1 MQGTRH
7 NGRVSKPLSDEDRAR
22 IVARYPARRPIDV
35 LVTVMA
41 LAALIGAIAI
51 VVLAGIERANPPVD
65 AMVRQF
71 DVTSPQEIAVTL
83 VVQRSDPSLAAT
95 CSLFAQ
101 AVNYEH
107 VGELDVDIPP
117 DTETLTKV
125 SLTMKTVKKAT
136 SVSVERCDIT
146 R

>member
-1 MQGTRH
+1 M
-7 NGRVSKPLSDEDRAR
+7 SDEDRAR
-22 IVARYPARRPIDV
+22 IAARYPGRRPADV
-35 LVTVMA
+35 LVTVVA
-41 LAALIGAIAI
+41 LAALIGAIA
-51 VVLAGIERANPPVD
+51 VVVSAALVRANPPVD

-83 VVQRSDPSLAAT
+83 VVQRSDPSLPAT

-107 VGELDVDIPP
+107 VGELDVAIPP

-125 SLTMKTVKKAT
+125 SLTMKTLKQAT
-136 SVSVERCDIT
+136 SVSVERCEIT
-146 R
+146 G